1 MSPWKSLKKWRKF
14 FKKAGI
20 PKDVATNYAIIF
32 HQNDISFDMLY
43 DIDKV
48 RNIFWNFI
56 KELLA
61 KRPKMSLPTS
71 LAMCPFFNCQKK
83 LLKCAP
89 ISKV

>member
-1 MSPWKSLKKWRKF
+1 MSPWESLKKWRKF

-48 RNIFWNFI
+48 RNIF
-56 KELLA
+56 
-61 KRPKMSLPTS
+61 
-71 LAMCPFFNCQKK
+71 
-83 LLKCAP
+83 
-89 ISKV
+89 